1 MRRPKAQPKKVEN
14 KTRPRPT
21 KKRDVRSEQ
30 NEPSC
35 STEATENNTIPDP
48 DSFNGAE
55 LSMTQLYDIVRNLS
69 SKVFENQQSVF
80 ENKLST
86 MQTELDQLKKTIKR
100 QDRCI
105 EKLQWEK
112 EIKDKQI
119 QELNTK
125 LDQIEQQQY
134 DRDIKMIGFPDQN
147 CDEDEEKKNLV
158 KFAKDTLDM
167 KLKLTDIVQLQRL
180 GKSTEMKPNRR
191 LVVRFKKLSTRK
203 DFYQRRKK
211 TFVNSDPKKN
221 VYIND
226 RVTTHRS
233 NLLYAARQLV
243 KKSRIHSSWI
253 QYGNVMIRKSEHD
266 RPIEIKSHD
275 DLTEFRETND
285 WMDDVTIADADTS
298 DLPDTSDEEDD

>member
-1 MRRPKAQPKKVEN
+1 MRRPKAQPKK
-14 KTRPRPT
+14 
-21 KKRDVRSEQ
+21 
-30 NEPSC
+30 PSPK
-35 STEATENNTIPDP
+35 SKATEKNSIPDP

-55 LSMTQLYDIVRNLS
+55 LSMTQLYDIVQNLS
-69 SKVFENQQSVF
+69 SKVFENERSVF

-86 MQTELDQLKKTIKR
+86 MQAELDQLKKTIKK

-134 DRDIKMIGFPDQN
+134 DHDIKMIGFPDQN

-167 KLKLTDIVQLQRL
+167 KLKLTDIAQVQRL
-180 GKSTEMKPNRR
+180 GKSTETKPNRS
-191 LVVRFKKLSTRK
+191 LIVRFKKLSSRK

-243 KKSRIHSSWI
+243 KKKQNPFILDPVW
-253 QYGNVMIRKSEHD
+253 KC
-266 RPIEIKSHD
+266 D
-275 DLTEFRETND
+275 DQENRT
-285 WMDDVTIADADTS
+285 
-298 DLPDTSDEEDD
+298 